1 VVTIPKSHRKI
12 VERRKID
19 TFATQIHD
27 PSLSWLGTGT
37 SPNSGKAEIV
47 LWFLLLQKK
56 QKIIH
61 SPPRSTMNNMSFN
74 QERMYLWP
82 LVVIT
87 RPLINQIFKPY
98 RKTLAHRM
106 S

>member
-1 VVTIPKSHRKI
+1 MGPAWSLHYKMKNKKYHTVVTIPKSHRKI

-27 PSLSWLGTGT
+27 PPLSWLGTGT

-56 QKIIH
+56 CMYCQTYL
-61 SPPRSTMNNMSFN
+61 STFESI
-74 QERMYLWP
+74 YYKYVLP
-82 LVVIT
+82 
-87 RPLINQIFKPY
+87 
-98 RKTLAHRM
+98 
-106 S
+106 